1 MFLMHIKWLV
11 KFFKEPEWQARQ
23 REKTK
28 ELERLRQQE
37 DEEEERIVDEY
48 REVGMHLKNF
58 PQEDVFRAKK
68 LVSSFIKSAE
78 EIEEVLLHPINILAD
93 EDC

>member
-1 MFLMHIKWLV
+1 MVIFGVW
-11 KFFKEPEWQARQ
+11 FQEWQARQ

-28 ELERLRQQE
+28 ELERLRQEE

-78 EIEEVLLHPINILAD
+78 EIEEVIVCYQFRIYVS
-93 EDC
+93 